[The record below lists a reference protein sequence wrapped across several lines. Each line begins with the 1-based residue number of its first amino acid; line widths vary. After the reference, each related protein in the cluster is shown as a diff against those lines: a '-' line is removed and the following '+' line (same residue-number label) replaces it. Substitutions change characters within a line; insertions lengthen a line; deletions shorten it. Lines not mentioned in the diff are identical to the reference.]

1 MHVAEF
7 SVRNSVLVNLLMV
20 TVVAVGLWFSFSLP
34 LQMFPSVQL
43 EAVTVRT
50 VFPGSSAEDMEQLV
64 SVPVEQEIKNVP
76 GIKIVK
82 SVSSEGVS
90 VVTAELYPGEDVS
103 AVAEEID
110 SKVSYIRD
118 RLPEDAREPVVDE
131 MRGSFPLVSVSVSGD
146 VPPRTLRRSARRL
159 RDELLLVDGVESV
172 TSAGLGAPAFWAYL
186 DRAGMRQ
193 FGLGVE
199 QVSAAIGASNL
210 DLPGGSVGQGD
221 VEFLITTKG
230 KIRSVEDLLS
240 IPVSRD
246 DRGRHVLLRDVATVT
261 LGEEKPVSR
270 SRING
275 RPAVTFW
282 VTNSSNVDV
291 VSTVEAVRR
300 LGEKYESGP
309 VEGLEVTLTNDMSR
323 RVKSRLA
330 TMVKSGAL
338 GLVLVLVLLG
348 LFLDRTAALI
358 AALGIPVS
366 FLGAVILMKTT
377 GVTLNLISMFGLI
390 VILGIIVDDS
400 IIVVENIQRY
410 IARGL
415 EPARAAVVG
424 AGEVALPVIA
434 TILTNVAAFTPLLL
448 ATGLIGQFL
457 SIIPKVA
464 IFALCFSLLE
474 ALVIMPSHCADW
486 IRPGVAARRGA
497 AERSLFRARR
507 LYLSGLFFA
516 LRNRY
521 VVTGCFVFVFLL
533 SAAVFA
539 RMPNVMFY
547 LHDTD
552 EMAVRV
558 ETPARSTLE
567 YTASSVARVEEAVR
581 ESFPEGLVRNVTS
594 MVGVDLVSQDSAST
608 GDHVATVF
616 IEFADYSER
625 KENALDL
632 SREAEKRVKETVAGP
647 KQVDFIS
654 TVGPPAG
661 KPVSVAVSGEDIGT
675 LMAVA
680 SEIRD
685 YLEGIAGVSAAS
697 SNLLYGK
704 PEARV
709 EVDEARAGAFGLDTA
724 TLAREVRALGDGL
737 AVAETRVGNEEAN
750 VNVAYASRPAN
761 VASLLGLHQVRAP
774 DGRWVPLGSVARI
787 TEGRTPLEIRR
798 EDLRRT
804 VAVTAEVDAKRTT
817 SREVNARLSRYVDGL
832 VEKYPDYDFRF
843 GGQEEE
849 YRQAMSDIT
858 RAALLA
864 VILIYVILAAMLR
877 SYFQPLIIMSVLP
890 MSITGVMAGV
900 LLRGEPMSLPAIIGT
915 VALMGI
921 VVNDSLILMDFIN
934 RRAKRLPGRA
944 AAVVFSARYRFRP
957 IVLTTLTTFAGLFSL
972 MFVYRGEAAFL
983 APMAVALGFGLLFS
997 TVIIL
1002 YLVPCLYLALGD
1014 VAGFARGLSARFAPR
1029 RIIRGGS

>member
-1 MHVAEF
+1 MHVADF

-20 TVVAVGLWFSFSLP
+20 TVLAVGLWFSFSLP
-34 LQMFPSVQL
+34 LQMFPSVRL

-50 VFPGSSAEDMEQLV
+50 VFPGSSAEDMERLV

-90 VVTAELYPGEDVS
+90 VVTAEIYPGEDVGKI
-103 AVAEEID
+103 ADEID
-110 SKVSYIRD
+110 SRVSYVRD

-146 VPPRTLRRSARRL
+146 VPPRVLRESARRL

-172 TSAGLGAPAFWAYL
+172 TSSGLGDPAFWVYL
-186 DRAGMRQ
+186 DRAKMRQ
-193 FGLGVE
+193 FGLGVDR
-199 QVSAAIGASNL
+199 VSAAIAARNL

-221 VEFLITTKG
+221 VEFLVTTRG
-230 KIRSVEDLLS
+230 KIRSAGDLLG
-240 IPVSRD
+240 IPVGGDSQ
-246 DRGRHVLLRDVATVT
+246 GRQVLLRDVAAVV
-261 LGEEKPVSR
+261 LGEEKPVSKA
-270 SRING
+270 RING
-275 RPAVTFW
+275 SPAVSFW
-282 VTNSSNVDV
+282 VTNSKNVDV
-291 VSTVEAVRR
+291 VDTVEAVRR
-300 LGEKYESGP
+300 LGEKYENGP
-309 VEGLEVTLTNDMSR
+309 VEGVRVTLTNDMSR
-323 RVKSRLA
+323 RVQSRLS
-330 TMVKSGAL
+330 TMIKSGSL

-348 LFLDRTAALI
+348 LFLDRTAAFI

-366 FLGAVILMKTT
+366 FMGAVILMKAT

-410 IARGL
+410 IARGMA
-415 EPARAAVVG
+415 PARAAVVG
-424 AGEVALPVIA
+424 AREVALPVIA
-434 TILTNVAAFTPLLL
+434 TILTNMAAFTPLLL

-486 IRPGVAARRGA
+486 IRPGAGRRRGV
-497 AERSLFRARR
+497 AEGALFRARR

-521 VVTGCFVFVFLL
+521 AVIGCFVVIFLL

-567 YTASSVARVEEAVR
+567 YTATSVARVEEAIR
-581 ESFPEGLVRNVTS
+581 RNIPPRLVKNVTS
-594 MVGVDLVSQDSAST
+594 MVGIDLVSEDGASA
-608 GDHVATVF
+608 GDHVATIF
-616 IEFADYSER
+616 IEYEDYSER
-625 KENALDL
+625 TENALDI
-632 SREAEKRVKETVAGP
+632 SRDAEKRVRETVAGP
-647 KQVDFIS
+647 KRVDFIV

-661 KPVSVAVSGEDIGT
+661 KPVSVKVSGRDVDT
-675 LMAVA
+675 LMTVA
-680 SEIRD
+680 SDIRD
-685 YLEGIAGVSAAS
+685 YLEGLPGVSAAGA
-697 SNLLYGK
+697 NLLYGK
-704 PEARV
+704 PEVRV
-709 EVDEARAGAFGLDTA
+709 EVDEARAAAFGLDTA
-724 TLAREVRALGDGL
+724 RVAREVRALGDGL
-737 AVAETRVGNEEAN
+737 AVAETRVGDEEAN
-750 VNVAYASRPAN
+750 VNLAYAPRPAG
-761 VASLLGLHQVRAP
+761 VSSLLALHQIPAS
-774 DGRWVPLGSVARI
+774 DGRWVPLGSVATVR
-787 TEGRTPLEIRR
+787 EVRAPLEIRR

-804 VAVTAEVDAKRTT
+804 VTVTAEVDSKKTT
-817 SREVNARLSRYVDGL
+817 SREVNAGLSRYVERL
-832 VEKYPDYDFRF
+832 LERHPDYDFRF

-864 VILIYVILAAMLR
+864 VILIYVILATMLR

-890 MSITGVMAGV
+890 MTITGVLAGV
-900 LLRGEPMSLPAIIGT
+900 LVRGEPMSLPAIIGT
-915 VALMGI
+915 VALLGI

-934 RRAKRLPGRA
+934 KRAGKLPGRA
-944 AAVVFSARYRFRP
+944 AAVVFSAKYRFRP

-1002 YLVPCLYLALGD
+1002 YLVPSLYLVLGD
-1014 VAGFARGLSARFAPR
+1014 AAGLVRGLAARFAGPWPT
-1029 RIIRGGS
+1029 RGS